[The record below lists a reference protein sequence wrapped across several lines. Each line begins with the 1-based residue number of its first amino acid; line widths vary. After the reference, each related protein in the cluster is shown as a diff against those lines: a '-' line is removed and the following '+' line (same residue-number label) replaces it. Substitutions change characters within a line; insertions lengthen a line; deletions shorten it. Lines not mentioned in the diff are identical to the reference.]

1 MQNDNA
7 TVIISSALWDNR
19 DADLE
24 FQIALISLTPNCT
37 VYSHFSF
44 CLSIKATH
52 SIPYLMQ
59 RALLRSFLD
68 CELA

>member
-24 FQIALISLTPNCT
+24 FQIALISLTPNCIVRVIFLF
-37 VYSHFSF
+37 VY
-44 CLSIKATH
+44 LSKPHIA
-52 SIPYLMQ
+52 YLI
-59 RALLRSFLD
+59 
-68 CELA
+68 

>member
-7 TVIISSALWDNR
+7 TVIISITLWDNR

-37 VYSHFSF
+37 VQSF
-44 CLSIKATH
+44 FFLSIYQSHT
-52 SIPYLMQ
+52 
-59 RALLRSFLD
+59 
-68 CELA
+68 